1 MCKINLNHHVARL
14 GGYCMKGKILYQK
27 IRDRR
32 IEVDFTQQYLSELSG
47 ISLSLIKAIETGRSE
62 TSYENVVKISEALKM
77 DIVEIFIEGF
87 RDTKVIAIANNKGGC
102 GKTSVVASLSYALTE
117 IDEEI
122 KVLVIDSDM
131 QMNLTRS
138 YGLDRN
144 LEKNLSLALVNEQT
158 LLDFIIPTEYKNID
172 IIISDLQL
180 STIDMLLFTK
190 KLRESV
196 FKRILQPVIDKGLYD
211 YILIDTNPTLGLL
224 NFNILNSCNYV
235 LVPVELTSFGIQG
248 LEILTEYFD
257 EVRTINNDLKIL
269 GVLRTKVDKRESI
282 TKEAE
287 DILIDVF
294 GDIIFESYI
303 PIDTNVKKAQWN
315 SLPLSI
321 YNKNSRAN
329 KQYRNLAK
337 EVIKLAK

>member
-1 MCKINLNHHVARL
+1 
-14 GGYCMKGKILYQK
+14 MKGKILFQK

-32 IEVDFTQQYLSELSG
+32 IDVDFTQQYLSELSG
-47 ISLSLIKAIETGRSE
+47 ISLSLIKAVETGRTE
-62 TSYENVVKISEALKM
+62 TSYDNVVKIAKALKI
-77 DIVEIFIEGF
+77 DIDEIFIEGF
-87 RDTKVIAIANNKGGC
+87 RNTKIIAVANNKGGC
-102 GKTSVVASLSYALTE
+102 GKTSVVSSLSYSISD
-117 IDEEI
+117 IDKDS

-138 YGLDRN
+138 YGLDRD
-144 LEKNLSLALVNEQT
+144 LDKNLNTALVNEKN
-158 LLDFIIPTEYKNID
+158 LIDFIKHTEYKNID
-172 IIISDLQL
+172 IIISDLGL

-196 FKRILQPVIDKGLYD
+196 FKRILQPIIDKGLYD
-211 YILIDTNPTLGLL
+211 YIIIDTNPTLGLL
-224 NFNILNSCNYV
+224 NFNILNACDYV

-257 EVRTINNDLKIL
+257 EVRTINNNLEIL
-269 GVLRTKVDKRESI
+269 GVLRTKVDKRENI

-287 DILIDVF
+287 ELLVEVF
-294 GDIIFESYI
+294 GDIVFDSYI
-303 PIDTNVKKAQWN
+303 PVDTNVKKAQWH

-321 YNKNSRAN
+321 YSKNSRAS
-329 KQYRNLAK
+329 KQYKNLAK